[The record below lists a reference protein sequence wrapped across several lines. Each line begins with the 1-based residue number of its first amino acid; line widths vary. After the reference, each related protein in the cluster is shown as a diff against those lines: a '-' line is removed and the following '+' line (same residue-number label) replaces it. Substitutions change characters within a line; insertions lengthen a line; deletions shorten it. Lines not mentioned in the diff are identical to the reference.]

1 MFVPHL
7 KNEINRLQKKR
18 LHDKSKKGTA
28 IENDA
33 KNAKCE
39 NSGCQWVNVTLKNV
53 EAYGQCL
60 NCNGYE
66 HHHCAGTSKMM
77 KDEIKLGRA
86 NFICTTC
93 MENNPALAKELT
105 TSKKVVAIREM
116 VEVVSEEDGIDE
128 VEKVENIEIRALVHV
143 DAEENDPTARAINLV
158 ENSVQETETSGRK
171 FDCTECDH
179 TCGTENE
186 LISHVEKQHAV
197 EMCPPQSCQTCDQT
211 FANKKELEEHSKSHT
226 GTKYNCEL
234 CDYETGDKDLLKT
247 HTDFIHVK
255 KIECITCKN
264 TFNTEHE
271 LEDHIKLHERV
282 ARAFQCNFC
291 VHTAMT
297 REDLEKHIHD
307 EHDTSNRLDDTVD
320 VDDKTEYSEHCIGDK
335 EAMSRKLKLIED
347 SYDRLMAL
355 FKKKQSEYDEK
366 ALAFKEELEEINE
379 KLRVITTENEK
390 LKEVNETQHK
400 LWKIFVENEENRKT
414 GNMVGDT
421 SRQEVSK
428 QAPTIN
434 DIEILEDDEEPE
446 EIQTEAA
453 YQEWLKDLRGR
464 GFKRSNPASPAER
477 IVSNGKPKKSYLEA
491 AMTGSRNV
499 RPPTLGQHSCPPAGP
514 PPSSSTSPP
523 CPPSPTTHQRSGP
536 ENRNNIRYCHN
547 WNNLGR
553 CDYDNCKFTHEN
565 APVCNFDGTCRR
577 KKCMFSHKKQ
587 NMHFL
592 SQNYKPPLNPWSTMP
607 APWQNPFAYQ
617 INPWQNPPQSIYQR
631 NKN

>member
-1 MFVPHL
+1 
-7 KNEINRLQKKR
+7 
-18 LHDKSKKGTA
+18 
-28 IENDA
+28 
-33 KNAKCE
+33 
-39 NSGCQWVNVTLKNV
+39 
-53 EAYGQCL
+53 
-60 NCNGYE
+60 
-66 HHHCAGTSKMM
+66 
-77 KDEIKLGRA
+77 
-86 NFICTTC
+86 
-93 MENNPALAKELT
+93 
-105 TSKKVVAIREM
+105 
-116 VEVVSEEDGIDE
+116 
-128 VEKVENIEIRALVHV
+128 
-143 DAEENDPTARAINLV
+143 
-158 ENSVQETETSGRK
+158 
-171 FDCTECDH
+171 
-179 TCGTENE
+179 
-186 LISHVEKQHAV
+186 
-197 EMCPPQSCQTCDQT
+197 
-211 FANKKELEEHSKSHT
+211 
-226 GTKYNCEL
+226 
-234 CDYETGDKDLLKT
+234 
-247 HTDFIHVK
+247 
-255 KIECITCKN
+255 
-264 TFNTEHE
+264 
-271 LEDHIKLHERV
+271 
-282 ARAFQCNFC
+282 
-291 VHTAMT
+291 
-297 REDLEKHIHD
+297 
-307 EHDTSNRLDDTVD
+307 
-320 VDDKTEYSEHCIGDK
+320 
-335 EAMSRKLKLIED
+335 MSRKLKLIED

-434 DIEILEDDEEPE
+434 DIKILEDDEEPE

-499 RPPTLGQHSCPPAGP
+499 RPPTLGQQSCPPAGP

-536 ENRNNIRYCHN
+536 ENRNNTRYCHN

-553 CDYDNCKFTHEN
+553 CDYDKCKFAHEN